1 MFLMSDNT
9 EITSGNGSDVVERFI
24 DWLRTYADLGET
36 TLRNYQGDLRD
47 FVAWWASG
55 EGGDDPFDPAAVATP
70 TLTQYRG
77 HLQTVRK
84 KAPATINRH
93 LVSLKRFFTWCVDED
108 LISRDPAKAVRSV
121 PSQRSA
127 PRQLS
132 DREESRLVATVDQYG
147 TLRDRALIYLL
158 FHTGLR
164 SCEACRLKLPDLEI
178 NPRSGWLIVRS
189 GKRGKQRRVPLNITV
204 RKALE
209 GYLNELANTAETA
222 PGQFVFRSEKGGGL
236 TERGLRY
243 VVAKYTQIARLED
256 VSPHDLR
263 HRFGYRLAKTGTPL
277 QEIAQLMGHDSTDT
291 TLLYTKATGADLEAR
306 VARLAWE

>member
-1 MFLMSDNT
+1 MSDNT
-9 EITSGNGSDVVERFI
+9 ETTMRNHFDMADRFI
-24 DWLRTYADLGET
+24 DWLKTYADLEES
-36 TLRNYQGDLRD
+36 TLRNYRSDLRD
-47 FVAWWASG
+47 FITWWESG
-55 EGGDDPFDPAAVATP
+55 EGGGVLFEPANVATP
-70 TLTQYRG
+70 TLTQYRA
-77 HLQTVRK
+77 HLQTVQK
-84 KAPATINRH
+84 KTPATINRR
-93 LVSLKRFFTWCVDED
+93 LVSLKRFFAWCAKEE
-108 LISRDPAKAVRSV
+108 LIARDPARIVRSV

-132 DREESRLVATVDQYG
+132 DKEESRLVATVDQYG
-147 TLRDRALIYLL
+147 TSRDRALIYLL
-158 FHTGLR
+158 LHTGLR
-164 SCEACRLKLPDLEI
+164 SCEACRLKLTDLEI

-189 GKRGKQRRVPLNITV
+189 GKRGKQRRVPLNITI

-209 GYLNELANTAETA
+209 VYLNELAINSEKTA

-243 VVAKYTQIARLED
+243 VVAKYVQIARLED

-263 HRFGYRLAKTGTPL
+263 HRFGYRLAKSGTPL

-306 VARLAWE
+306 VEKLAWE

>member
-1 MFLMSDNT
+1 MSDNT
-9 EITSGNGSDVVERFI
+9 GINLESYTDIVDQFI
-24 DWLRTYADLGET
+24 DWLQTYADLGET
-36 TLRNYQGDLRD
+36 TLRNYKGDLRD
-47 FVAWWASG
+47 FITWWESG
-55 EGGDDPFDPAAVATP
+55 EGGGVPFDPAAVATP
-70 TLTQYRG
+70 TLTQYRA
-77 HLQTVRK
+77 HLQTVQK

-93 LVSLKRFFTWCVDED
+93 LVSLKRFFTWCAEAE
-108 LISRDPAKAVRSV
+108 LIARDPARVVRSV

-132 DREESRLVATVDQYG
+132 DKEEARLVATVDQYG
-147 TLRDRALIYLL
+147 TLRDRALVYLL
-158 FHTGLR
+158 LHTGLR
-164 SCEACRLKLPDLEI
+164 SCEACRLKITDLEI
-178 NPRSGWLIVRS
+178 NPRSGWLIVRA
-189 GKRGKQRRVPLNITV
+189 GKRGKQRRVPLNVTV

-209 GYLNELANTAETA
+209 GYLGELASTAETA

-243 VVAKYTQIARLED
+243 VVSKYVQIARLED

>member
-1 MFLMSDNT
+1 MSDNT
-9 EITSGNGSDVVERFI
+9 VIVAGNHSDMADRFI
-24 DWLRTYADLGET
+24 DWLKTYADLEES
-36 TLRNYQGDLRD
+36 TLRNYRSDLRD
-47 FVAWWASG
+47 FITWWECG
-55 EGGDDPFDPAAVATP
+55 EGGGIPFEPAAVATP
-70 TLTQYRG
+70 TLTQYRA
-77 HLQTVRK
+77 HLQTIQK
-84 KAPATINRH
+84 KAPTTINRH
-93 LVSLKRFFTWCVDED
+93 LVSLKRFFTWCADQGQ
-108 LISRDPAKAVRSV
+108 ISRDPAKAVRSV

-132 DREESRLVATVDQYG
+132 DKEEARLVATVDQYG

-158 FHTGLR
+158 LHTGLR
-164 SCEACRLKLPDLEI
+164 SCEACHLKLTDLEI

-189 GKRGKQRRVPLNITV
+189 GKRGKQRRVPLNITI

-209 GYLNELANTAETA
+209 VYLNELAINSEKTA

-243 VVAKYTQIARLED
+243 VVAKYVQIARLED

-306 VARLAWE
+306 VEKLAWE